1 MKKTLKLTKT
11 NGQYEI
17 REGEQVLISFECAKK
32 TIKGKDI
39 FDKIYIKSDKAEKT
53 EITLEKDP
61 SLISSEDTIVF
72 DRLRELF
79 HDIDENINNTL
90 FPKTSQTVLGGDA
103 GK

>member
-11 NGQYEI
+11 NSQYEI
-17 REGEQVLISFECAKK
+17 RDGEQVLISFDCIKK
-32 TIKGKDI
+32 TIKGKDV
-39 FDKIYIKSDKAEKT
+39 FDKIYIKSDKTEKT

-72 DRLRELF
+72 DRLRDLF
-79 HDIDENINNTL
+79 HDIDVSINNTF
-90 FPKTSQTVLGGDA
+90 FPQASQTVLGGDT